1 MSKGLYPGN
10 FSIFHDGHAS
20 IVEKCLKIKDITK
33 LHIIISNKERDGIT
47 PETSFD
53 FIYSLYKNNPRV
65 EVSIS
70 EDASPIK
77 NCYGIVGNAAKGDF
91 FMVSSDKGND
101 YDRVEQFVEAFSEH
115 GRYYNPKVHVLNCPI
130 KIDALCYKD
139 RSDRYNETPISASVA
154 RRDVKLD
161 NFENFKT
168 NFQNIIEKYDI
179 SEKKIRTL
187 FNKLRNEIKVD
198 AVSESTLHRNIQSK
212 YGNVLDYQELKEA
225 LIFDE
230 EDNSLDL
237 DMLKYRQKERVCN
250 FFNVLIRILDNGFI
264 KNQNMTIF
272 SRISES
278 ILAPVF
284 SITYRKFSKGNKWL
298 KIYSN
303 LENYKIE
310 PFREDGSYKDEDVF
324 RTLWSQLTDYDL
336 ADFTQNAKEFLYN
349 LKRKVM
355 NLYTP
360 EEIPEGFLKLKELLT
375 EIIDEGEP
383 TLNEAFDF
391 DSEDPD
397 IDQEVSSNLN
407 NIKKDIF
414 LKKILVG
421 EEKQYSDDLFSSY
434 RNGVY
439 VDTDSP
445 VTKFVF
451 NNFNFPN
458 NSPQIIIS
466 TNALVEECKKY
477 ALAAIKEYTV
487 QAIKDKLTWRFL
499 MPHIKFEGFFRKDDV
514 LQCCRLIA
522 DFYTWY
528 KVQVPTQMGSIFGM
542 QYPSIWIKFIDR
554 DDDYAMYIQDREF
567 DEYFKDPN
575 AEFGLV
581 PVKLNEAFD
590 FDN

>member
-77 NCYGIVGNAAKGDF
+77 TCYGIVGNAAKGDF

-225 LIFDE
+225 FIFDE

-407 NIKKDIF
+407 NIKKDIL

-421 EEKQYSDDLFSSY
+421 EEKQYSDDLF
-434 RNGVY
+434 
-439 VDTDSP
+439 
-445 VTKFVF
+445 F
-451 NNFNFPN
+451 
-458 NSPQIIIS
+458 
-466 TNALVEECKKY
+466 
-477 ALAAIKEYTV
+477 
-487 QAIKDKLTWRFL
+487 FL
-499 MPHIKFEGFFRKDDV
+499 
-514 LQCCRLIA
+514 
-522 DFYTWY
+522 
-528 KVQVPTQMGSIFGM
+528 
-542 QYPSIWIKFIDR
+542 
-554 DDDYAMYIQDREF
+554 
-567 DEYFKDPN
+567 
-575 AEFGLV
+575 
-581 PVKLNEAFD
+581 
-590 FDN
+590 

>member
-77 NCYGIVGNAAKGDF
+77 TCYGIVGNAAKGDF

-187 FNKLRNEIKVD
+187 FNKLRNEITVD

-225 LIFDE
+225 LTFDE

-237 DMLKYRQKERVCN
+237 DMLKYRQKE
-250 FFNVLIRILDNGFI
+250 
-264 KNQNMTIF
+264 
-272 SRISES
+272 S
-278 ILAPVF
+278 
-284 SITYRKFSKGNKWL
+284 
-298 KIYSN
+298 
-303 LENYKIE
+303 
-310 PFREDGSYKDEDVF
+310 
-324 RTLWSQLTDYDL
+324 
-336 ADFTQNAKEFLYN
+336 
-349 LKRKVM
+349 
-355 NLYTP
+355 
-360 EEIPEGFLKLKELLT
+360 
-375 EIIDEGEP
+375 
-383 TLNEAFDF
+383 
-391 DSEDPD
+391 
-397 IDQEVSSNLN
+397 
-407 NIKKDIF
+407 
-414 LKKILVG
+414 
-421 EEKQYSDDLFSSY
+421 
-434 RNGVY
+434 
-439 VDTDSP
+439 
-445 VTKFVF
+445 
-451 NNFNFPN
+451 
-458 NSPQIIIS
+458 
-466 TNALVEECKKY
+466 
-477 ALAAIKEYTV
+477 AAS
-487 QAIKDKLTWRFL
+487 L
-499 MPHIKFEGFFRKDDV
+499 M
-514 LQCCRLIA
+514 
-522 DFYTWY
+522 
-528 KVQVPTQMGSIFGM
+528 S
-542 QYPSIWIKFIDR
+542 
-554 DDDYAMYIQDREF
+554 
-567 DEYFKDPN
+567 
-575 AEFGLV
+575 
-581 PVKLNEAFD
+581 
-590 FDN
+590 

>member
-77 NCYGIVGNAAKGDF
+77 TCYGIVGNAAKGDF

-187 FNKLRNEIKVD
+187 FNKLRDEIKVD

-225 LIFDE
+225 
-230 EDNSLDL
+230 
-237 DMLKYRQKERVCN
+237 
-250 FFNVLIRILDNGFI
+250 
-264 KNQNMTIF
+264 
-272 SRISES
+272 
-278 ILAPVF
+278 
-284 SITYRKFSKGNKWL
+284 
-298 KIYSN
+298 
-303 LENYKIE
+303 
-310 PFREDGSYKDEDVF
+310 
-324 RTLWSQLTDYDL
+324 
-336 ADFTQNAKEFLYN
+336 
-349 LKRKVM
+349 
-355 NLYTP
+355 
-360 EEIPEGFLKLKELLT
+360 
-375 EIIDEGEP
+375 
-383 TLNEAFDF
+383 FDF
-391 DSEDPD
+391 DNEEPD
-397 IDQEVSSNLN
+397 IDQEVANNLSS
-407 NIKKDIF
+407 IKKSV
-414 LKKILVG
+414 LLNKILPVD
-421 EEKQYSDDLFSSY
+421 KKVVSNIDLFVTFK
-434 RNGVY
+434 NGNY
-439 VDTDSP
+439 INTDSEIS
-445 VTKFVF
+445 KLSF
-451 NNFNFPN
+451 NNFNFPK
-458 NSPQIIIS
+458 NSPEIITVTQVLID
-466 TNALVEECKKY
+466 ECKKY
-477 ALAAIKEYTV
+477 ALEGIAKFKDI
-487 QAIKDKLTWRFL
+487 AIKDMLGWRFD
-499 MPHIKFEGFFRKDDV
+499 MPHIKFEGFFKKDEV
-514 LQCCRLIA
+514 IQCLKLIA
-522 DFYTWY
+522 NFYTWY
-528 KVQVPTQMGSIFGM
+528 KEQIPGHMVSRFGTKYPGIFVK
-542 QYPSIWIKFIDR
+542 IIDGN
-554 DDDYAMYIQDREF
+554 DDYASYIQDLEF
-567 DEYFKDPN
+567 IEYYKDPN
-575 AEFGLV
+575 TEFGLV
-581 PVKLNEAFD
+581 PVKYESFD
-590 FDN
+590 FDSEEIRI

>member
-77 NCYGIVGNAAKGDF
+77 TCYGIVGNAAKGDF

-187 FNKLRNEIKVD
+187 FNKLRDEIKVD

-225 LIFDE
+225 
-230 EDNSLDL
+230 
-237 DMLKYRQKERVCN
+237 
-250 FFNVLIRILDNGFI
+250 
-264 KNQNMTIF
+264 
-272 SRISES
+272 
-278 ILAPVF
+278 
-284 SITYRKFSKGNKWL
+284 
-298 KIYSN
+298 
-303 LENYKIE
+303 
-310 PFREDGSYKDEDVF
+310 
-324 RTLWSQLTDYDL
+324 
-336 ADFTQNAKEFLYN
+336 
-349 LKRKVM
+349 
-355 NLYTP
+355 
-360 EEIPEGFLKLKELLT
+360 
-375 EIIDEGEP
+375 
-383 TLNEAFDF
+383 FDF
-391 DSEDPD
+391 DNEEPD
-397 IDQEVSSNLN
+397 IDQEVANNLSS
-407 NIKKDIF
+407 IKKSV
-414 LKKILVG
+414 LLNKILP
-421 EEKQYSDDLFSSY
+421 
-434 RNGVY
+434 
-439 VDTDSP
+439 VD
-445 VTKFVF
+445 
-451 NNFNFPN
+451 
-458 NSPQIIIS
+458 
-466 TNALVEECKKY
+466 KK
-477 ALAAIKEYTV
+477 
-487 QAIKDKLTWRFL
+487 
-499 MPHIKFEGFFRKDDV
+499 
-514 LQCCRLIA
+514 
-522 DFYTWY
+522 
-528 KVQVPTQMGSIFGM
+528 
-542 QYPSIWIKFIDR
+542 
-554 DDDYAMYIQDREF
+554 
-567 DEYFKDPN
+567 
-575 AEFGLV
+575 
-581 PVKLNEAFD
+581 
-590 FDN
+590 